1 MTVKICGVV
10 TASNLPAL
18 KGMVRSAEKQGA
30 HLLEIRL
37 DHMMGGERNLEE
49 IRETTDLPLIAT
61 ARSKSEG
68 GLFESSERIR
78 VKILSDA
85 ATAGFDYVDVEL
97 RALGGVEMKGSLEV
111 GGAKLIISHH
121 DFKTTPNLTTL
132 ARICKEEV
140 EAGAEICKIITTATS
155 PRDNLPPLKLLA
167 ESSSQKPV
175 VAFCMGRLGV
185 ISRVFSPLLGA
196 PFTYASIEEGAG
208 SAPGQMTIQTM
219 RKIYSLL
226 GV

>member
-1 MTVKICGVV
+1 MKICGVV

-37 DHMMGGERNLEE
+37 DYMMGGERNLEE
-49 IRETTDLPLIAT
+49 IRETTELPLIAT

-68 GLFESSERIR
+68 GLFESSERARI
-78 VKILSDA
+78 KILSDA
-85 ATAGFDYVDVEL
+85 ARAGFDYVDVEL
-97 RALGGVEMKGSLEV
+97 RALGGAEMKCSLDV

-121 DFKTTPNLTTL
+121 DFETTPNLTTL
-132 ARICKEEV
+132 TGICQEEV

-155 PRDNLPPLKLLA
+155 SRDNLTPLKLLA
-167 ESSSQKPV
+167 EPSSQKPV

-196 PFTYASIEEGAG
+196 PFTYASIEEGEG
-208 SAPGQMTIQTM
+208 SAPGQMTIRSM